1 MNKLLVRDT
10 LSFAVIECGG
20 CLVRIL
26 GGGYTGDDLAAD
38 QSITPTSKRTVE
50 GLDVRVQ
57 EFDRAVDM

>member
-1 MNKLLVRDT
+1 M
-10 LSFAVIECGG
+10 
-20 CLVRIL
+20 RIL

-38 QSITPTSKRTVE
+38 QSISPASKRTVE